1 MTEKAFIGR
10 HERLR
15 LKEPTVWFPA
25 GRSLRKAMGC
35 LSDGAFKL
43 FTYLCLQADR
53 TTGRLQATHQQLAAA
68 LGKSKRAIGSYVV
81 ELQNQS
87 ICAVSAGKNQY
98 TGSCFQIS
106 DDYWPYHRPPE
117 TATADSATTDSQR
130 YVAAI
135 REAFVA
141 MACGCGK
148 FSPADV
154 RTAKA
159 LERQGVPLVVVLDAM
174 LVGSC
179 RKYVSWLNGGMAEAI
194 GSVAYFLPLIAE
206 IQQQPLADDY
216 RQYVR
221 DKNEQLARGWNQ
233 ALQVSKQSPKGGY
246 PGMPSPETVQ

>member
-1 MTEKAFIGR
+1 MINKAFTAR

-15 LKEPTVWFPA
+15 LKEPAGWFAA
-25 GRSLRKAMGC
+25 GQSFQKAMSC

-53 TTGRLQATHQQLAAA
+53 TTGRLQATHQQLAVA

-98 TGSCFQIS
+98 AGSCFQVS
-106 DDYWPYHRPPE
+106 DDYWPYHRPQG
-117 TATADSATTDSQR
+117 ATLADSATGSQR
-130 YVAAI
+130 YLAAI

-141 MACGCGK
+141 MACSCGK

-154 RTAKA
+154 RATKA
-159 LERQGVPLVVVLDAM
+159 LERRGVPLAVVLDAM

-179 RKYVSWLNGGMAEAI
+179 RKYLSWLNDGTSEAI

-206 IQQQPLADDY
+206 IQQQPLAEDY
-216 RQYVR
+216 RKYVR
-221 DKNEQLARGWNQ
+221 DKNEELARGWDQ
-233 ALQVSKQSPKGGY
+233 AFQVRKQSPKKGY
-246 PGMPSPETVQ
+246 PDMPGPEIVQ